1 MATSSHHRFVVKDPK
16 AVVKIILATKTT
28 AETRSDTH
36 AQVPPEAPPEEPHDA
51 PHDAPPVLRGCFLHE
66 DNPHDN
72 CRKCE
77 AVAKRRKLG
86 YARVV

>member
-28 AETRSDTH
+28 DTRSDTH

-66 DNPHDN
+66 DNPRDN